1 MTELGRLLK
10 IIRVNSGDTAKEMA
24 GKLYMSPSYLSAI
37 ESGKRNI
44 PANLIGAV
52 ADVYDLSPED
62 KEKLRD
68 AVLGREQAAK
78 NEPHQLLRQKKE
90 AHPRHIAGRFSRR
103 RLLTKYVLSRSET
116 VRTAKTKKANNDYP
130 IKNGYEKAPHPG
142 RFFIILTNISH
153 SSFPAECANR
163 MKSAVGER
171 RRTLP

>member
-68 AVLGREQAAK
+68 AVLGVNK
-78 NEPHQLLRQKKE
+78 PLKMN
-90 AHPRHIAGRFSRR
+90 
-103 RLLTKYVLSRSET
+103 
-116 VRTAKTKKANNDYP
+116 
-130 IKNGYEKAPHPG
+130 
-142 RFFIILTNISH
+142 LTNFCDRKKRLILAILQED
-153 SSFPAECANR
+153 FPKETFDKICALAFGNSENS
-163 MKSAVGER
+163 KDKESK
-171 RRTLP
+171 